1 MLMRVIYLSVAL
13 LLFSACGQGF
23 SGDYQDA
30 VGVKYSFQSNGKVT
44 VHMLGT
50 ERIMPFTR
58 DGNVVKIGN
67 PQESGALTL
76 TILEDGSLKGEGLMA
91 MLHLKKVE

>member
-1 MLMRVIYLSVAL
+1 MLVRVIYLTLAL
-13 LLFSACGQGF
+13 LLFAGCGQGF

-30 VGVKYSFQSNGKVT
+30 VGVKYSFQNDGKVT
-44 VHMLGT
+44 IHMLGT
-50 ERIMPFTR
+50 ERVVSFTR